1 MDIYEVGTV
10 FSRPKLIQAVD
21 RFIRSNFDEF
31 VRTPAF
37 LDLSLEELCA
47 YLKHKNLRMKDE
59 ETVLKSVLKWCK
71 HNQKIEDFCQLSN
84 HVQFDLISVRTLC
97 AILKDD
103 EIFKSSRSATNLI
116 LEKMQKIANPLVISR
131 PRFSSHAFVAIPY
144 KSKIFFCITFYGKD
158 SIDFSIRD
166 FPESVGDHLIPLV
179 NYSICHFDN
188 YVYLAGGSNFS
199 PSEAYNTDR
208 GFLYNIQ
215 NDTWTAGPR

>member
-1 MDIYEVGTV
+1 MELCKDNPVL
-10 FSRPKLIQAVD
+10 FLLQAGV
-21 RFIRSNFDEF
+21 RAPSIFQINIFVKILLKCSSPFLECISSNFDEF
-31 VRTPAF
+31 VRTPAY

-71 HNQKIEDFCQLSN
+71 HNQKIDDFCQLSN

-158 SIDFSIRD
+158 SIDFK
-166 FPESVGDHLIPLV
+166 P
-179 NYSICHFDN
+179 
-188 YVYLAGGSNFS
+188 
-199 PSEAYNTDR
+199 
-208 GFLYNIQ
+208 
-215 NDTWTAGPR
+215 